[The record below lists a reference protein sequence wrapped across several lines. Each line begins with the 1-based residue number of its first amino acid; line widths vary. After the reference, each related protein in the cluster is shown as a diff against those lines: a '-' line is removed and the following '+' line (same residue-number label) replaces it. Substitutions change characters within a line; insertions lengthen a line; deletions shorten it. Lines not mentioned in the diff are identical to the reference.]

1 MMQNNVIGKVKYERK
16 VLKILLQLHSQTY
29 IIELIHGGC
38 FLVCSWFAI
47 KIENKLSGFGQL
59 GLDQDLV
66 MALEEL
72 NFITPTP
79 VQKAIIP
86 RILSDESIVV
96 AAATGSGKTL
106 AFVLPVL
113 QQLIEQVRFMCW
125 NRLNPI

>member
-1 MMQNNVIGKVKYERK
+1 MKKSVGKSTNSLIQKLRKLRQNSDSKTVTVLSNENVKSIVEKD
-16 VLKILLQLHSQTY
+16 S
-29 IIELIHGGC
+29 
-38 FLVCSWFAI
+38 I

-113 QQLIEQVRFMCW
+113 QQLIEQVRFMC
-125 NRLNPI
+125 

>member
-1 MMQNNVIGKVKYERK
+1 MKKSVGKSTNSLIQKLRKLRQNSDSKTVTVLSNENVKNIVEKD
-16 VLKILLQLHSQTY
+16 S
-29 IIELIHGGC
+29 
-38 FLVCSWFAI
+38 I

-72 NFITPTP
+72 NFFTPTP

-113 QQLIEQVRFMCW
+113 QQLIEQVRFMC
-125 NRLNPI
+125 